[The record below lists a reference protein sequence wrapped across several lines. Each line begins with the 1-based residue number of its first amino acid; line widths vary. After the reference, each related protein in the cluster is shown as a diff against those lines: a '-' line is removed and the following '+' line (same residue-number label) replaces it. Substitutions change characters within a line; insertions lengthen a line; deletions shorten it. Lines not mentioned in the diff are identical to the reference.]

1 MRKAIFLICMV
12 QLLAAGSLWA
22 QATTGS
28 FVGSVTDPSD
38 AIIVDAQVAA
48 TNQATGV
55 AYSSST
61 DEHGN
66 FSILHVPPGTYSVK
80 ASKAGFEVTSMRDVV
95 LYIDQKQLLNFKLT
109 VGKVSE
115 SITISVTS
123 TGLQTQSMETSEVIT
138 TQDILDLP
146 LLGRN
151 FLDLT
156 TLSAGVVSGAH
167 GVNSFDISVNGQREY
182 ANSIMIDGVEATT
195 NRTQDIT
202 LTPSVDSVQEF
213 KILTSAYSAEYGHA
227 AGGVVSIQTKSGSN
241 SLHGSAY
248 EFYRPNFG
256 AARPFSISGAK
267 EPASDLDQ
275 NNFGGTV
282 GGPIRKDKSFFFVSY
297 ERTQQ
302 RNAYS
307 AVTSVPPKGEIT
319 VLPNGDVDLSKFYDC
334 GCAPNEIGTGP
345 GKGPQLLTVYNPF
358 LPGQPQFESNGV
370 LNVIPAAYVSKA
382 GLATLENFFPSPN
395 LPGKPGTNG
404 WDVNFA
410 EFVPTNFNGNL
421 GDARYDHNF
430 SDKDRLSVI
439 YHYGDSNQ
447 LENGIYYGH
456 TVVPNGGDND
466 FGNNEVLRN
475 QGVSVSEYHTF
486 NSRIVNEARFGYT
499 RLREDLFSLMNG
511 KDYSTQYG
519 AQNVHVPGFPATDGF
534 PYIELVGGKNEGV
547 FFTGGSTYKPFLEL
561 DSNFQFTDNV
571 TIISGKHEIKFGG
584 DFRRLNS
591 NPNFSLLP
599 TGFQYYAYGTG
610 YSATAN
616 SNFQGGSVIGDLLI
630 GIPYVQDIGLQLTHP
645 HTQAWELDNFV
656 EDTYRLSP
664 KLTLYGGIRY
674 EFQSPWSEASNN
686 MSNYNPATDSLLLAG
701 RGGNSRGLLNT
712 NPHNFG
718 PRLGISYQINPT
730 TVIRAGY
737 GFFYSPEND
746 GKEDYLTKNYP
757 FAIQNSY
764 CDGCYFP
771 YGAPSGGYPYTFD
784 AGVPRQTNPIIPAGA
799 SSIPTSAIASVQSGT
814 ENTYYEDP
822 HMKTGYSQSY
832 NLTLQKQVPYG
843 VMLEIAYVGSVSHD
857 LSYLVGDINNVNGNS
872 NILTKNLTHI
882 QALYSRG
889 WAEYNS
895 LQGKVTKRASK
906 NLSFLATYTY
916 GHNIDNG
923 PAPFNLNQGYNSPQN
938 PYNLS
943 AEIASADDDI
953 RHTFT
958 FSGLYRFPIG
968 RGQALF
974 GNWGDMHELILG
986 GWQINA
992 IFRAQTGTPFNV
1004 TSGLGNSSCPGVRP
1018 DLVPGQRLWGPQTL
1032 AEYFNTAAFTAP
1044 AGSTTNPC
1052 AFGDAGRNI
1061 LYGPGFV
1068 NADFSLFKEFAFKER
1083 GKLQTRFE
1091 VFNLSNSPH
1100 FQNPNGVLN
1109 SGSFGQITNTYGNM
1123 RILQLAAKIIF

>member
-1 MRKAIFLICMV
+1 MRKAILLICMV
-12 QLLAAGSLWA
+12 QLLAASSLWA

-28 FVGSVTDPSD
+28 ITGRVTDPSN
-38 AIIVDAQVAA
+38 AIIVGAQVVAM
-48 TNQATGV
+48 NQDTGV
-55 AYSSST
+55 AYSSAT

-66 FSILHVPPGTYSVK
+66 FNILEVPPGTYAVK
-80 ASKAGFEVTSMRDVV
+80 ATKAGFEVTTVRNVV
-95 LYIDQKQLLNFKLT
+95 MYIDQKQLLDFKLT
-109 VGKVSE
+109 VGAVTE
-115 SITISVTS
+115 SITI
-123 TGLQTQSMETSEVIT
+123 TGAQTELQTQSMETSEVIT

-146 LLGRN
+146 LLDRN
-151 FLDLT
+151 FLSLT
-156 TLSAGVVSGAH
+156 TLTAGVVPGASGINAF
-167 GVNSFDISVNGQREY
+167 NISVNGQREY
-182 ANSIMIDGVEATT
+182 ANSILVDGVEITK

-202 LTPSVDSVQEF
+202 ITPSVDSVQEF
-213 KILTSAYSAEYGHA
+213 KILTSAYSAEYGRA

-267 EPASDLDQ
+267 EPASDLNR

-297 ERTQQ
+297 ERIKQ
-302 RNAYS
+302 RDAYS
-307 AVTSVPPKGEIT
+307 AVTSVPRKDEIN
-319 VLPNGDVDLSKFYDC
+319 VLPNGDVDLSKFYDAN
-334 GCAPNEIGTGP
+334 GS
-345 GKGPQLLTVYNPF
+345 LLTVYNPYA
-358 LPGQPQFESNGV
+358 PGQQFQSNGV
-370 LNVIPAAYVSKA
+370 LNVIPAAFVSKA

-395 LPGKPGTNG
+395 LPGKAGTNG
-404 WDVNFA
+404 WALNFA
-410 EFVPTNFNGNL
+410 EYVPTNVTGNL
-421 GDARYDHNF
+421 GDGRYDHNF

-439 YHYGDSNQ
+439 YHYGDSS
-447 LENGIYYGH
+447 LLDNGIYYGH

-466 FGNNEVLRN
+466 FGNSEVLRN

-486 NSRIVNEARFGYT
+486 DARKVNEARFGYT
-499 RLREDLFSLMNG
+499 RLREDLYSLMNG
-511 KDYSTQYG
+511 HDYSTQFG
-519 AQNVHVPGFPATDGF
+519 AQNIHVPGYPATDGF
-534 PYIELVGGKNEGV
+534 PYIELVGGTNEGV
-547 FFTGGSTYKPFLEL
+547 FFTGGSTYKPFHEL
-561 DSNFQFTDNV
+561 DSNYQFTDNM

-616 SNFQGGSVIGDLLI
+616 PGFYGGSVIGDLLI
-630 GIPYVQDIGLQLTHP
+630 GVPYVEDIGLQLTHP
-645 HTQAWELDNFV
+645 HTQAWELGNFV
-656 EDTYRLSP
+656 EDTYRVSP

-674 EFQSPWSEASNN
+674 EFQSPWTEASNN

-701 RGGNSRGLLNT
+701 RGGNSGGLLNT

-746 GKEDYLTKNYP
+746 GKEDFLTKNYP

-764 CDGCYFP
+764 CDGCFYP
-771 YGAPSGGYPYTFD
+771 YGAPAGGFPYTFD
-784 AGVPRQTNPIIPAGA
+784 AGVPRQTNPVIPAGA

-814 ENTYYEDP
+814 ESTYYEDP

-843 VMLEIAYVGSVSHD
+843 VMLEIAYVGSLSHD

-889 WAEYNS
+889 WGEYNS

-923 PAPFNLNQGYNSPQN
+923 PAPFDLNQGYNSPQN
-938 PYNLS
+938 PYNLN

-958 FSGLYRFPIG
+958 FSGLYRLPIG
-968 RGQALF
+968 KGQALF
-974 GNWGDMHELILG
+974 GNWGDVHELILG
-986 GWQINA
+986 GWQMNA

-1018 DLVPGQRLWGPQTL
+1018 DLVPGQHLWGPQTIT
-1032 AEYFNTAAFTAP
+1032 EYFNTAAFVAP
-1044 AGSTTNPC
+1044 ANSGTNPC

-1068 NADFSLFKEFAFKER
+1068 NADFSLFKEFALKER

-1109 SGSFGQITNTYGNM
+1109 SGNFGAITNTYGNM